1 MASRR
6 SRAAKH
12 PMAPAVQTRAIG
24 VAGMIAAALSIAPA
38 SANALRDEARVLSPD
53 SGRLL
58 YRETHWTTSGPTP
71 ERWVLYRCAD
81 GKPFARKRVVAAAS
95 PAMPDFSLEDARDGY
110 REGVRGTPGNRS
122 VFVRTPGRPESSRA
136 LALPDDG
143 VIDAGFDAAVRKHW
157 RTLTSGEALR
167 LQFLLPSRQRFFPVR
182 VQRVS
187 STTWN
192 GIPAEQLRMKL
203 DAWFGFAVPAVN
215 LVYAREDRRL
225 LEFAGTGNLRDARG
239 GYPQVRIVFDPVAKP
254 ATAQDVAAVRTLP
267 LTGRCPF

>member
-6 SRAAKH
+6 SRAAMH
-12 PMAPAVQTRAIG
+12 PMAPAVPARTLG
-24 VAGMIAAALSIAPA
+24 IASLIAVVVSIAPA

-53 SGRLL
+53 GGRLL

-95 PAMPDFSLEDARDGY
+95 PAMPDFALEDARDGY
-110 REGVRGTPGNRS
+110 REGVRGTPANRS
-122 VFVRTPGRPESSRA
+122 VFVRAPGGTESSRP
-136 LALPDDG
+136 LALPADG

-157 RTLTSGEALR
+157 RTLTSGDPLR

-187 STTWN
+187 SNAWN

-203 DAWFGFAVPAVN
+203 DAWFGFAVPEVN

-239 GYPQVRIVFDPVAKP
+239 SYPQVRIVFDPVAKA
-254 ATAQDVAAVRTLP
+254 ATAQDVAAIRTLP

>member
-1 MASRR
+1 
-6 SRAAKH
+6 
-12 PMAPAVQTRAIG
+12 MAPWRTRTATRPTPDALRMRLLHI
-24 VAGMIAAALSIAPA
+24 ACTIAACLAVAPA

-53 SGRLL
+53 GRRLL
-58 YRETHWTTSGPTP
+58 YRETHWTTSGPAP

-95 PAMPDFSLEDARDGY
+95 PATPDFALEDARDGY
-110 REGVRGTPGNRS
+110 REGVRGGTGQRS
-122 VFVRTPGRPESSRA
+122 VFVRPPGREEASRA
-136 LALPDDG
+136 IALPEDG

-157 RTLTSGEALR
+157 RMLTGGDAVR
-167 LQFLLPSRQRFFPVR
+167 LQFLVPSRKRFFPVR

-192 GIPAEQLRMKL
+192 GIPAERLRMKL
-203 DAWFGFAVPAVN
+203 DAWFGFAVPEVN
-215 LVYAREDRRL
+215 LVYARDDRRL

-239 GYPQVRIVFDPVAKP
+239 SYPQVRIVFDPASKP
-254 ATAQDVAAVRTLP
+254 ATAQDVAAIRTLP